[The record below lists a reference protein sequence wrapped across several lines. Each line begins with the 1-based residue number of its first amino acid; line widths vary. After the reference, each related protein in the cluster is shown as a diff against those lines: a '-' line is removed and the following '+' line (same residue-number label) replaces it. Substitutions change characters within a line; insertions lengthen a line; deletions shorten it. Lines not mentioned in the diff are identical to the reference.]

1 MKCVLLGKSQIHTV
15 FIHEGKIA
23 EQGSPDEMFNQ
34 PQTEELKRFLNVIK

>member
-1 MKCVLLGKSQIHTV
+1 MKCDLLGSLKSYS

-34 PQTEELKRFLNVIK
+34 PQTEELKRF